1 MLQFE
6 ISVRGCPR
14 QRFVA
19 TTIVGGKE
27 IEIGSAHLKKATS
40 PSNRYSMYMR
50 SGSLLELRRIYVDS
64 EYRGQGVATALLNA
78 IINVYGNSDIV
89 LLVLPLASNGLNS
102 KELKEFYGKFG
113 FVRTNEFQETMIRR
127 ADV

>member
-6 ISVRGCPR
+6 ISVRGCPK

-19 TTIVGGKE
+19 TTIVDGKE

-40 PSNRYSMYMR
+40 ISNRYSAYMR
-50 SGSLLELRRIYVDS
+50 SGTLLELRRIYVDS
-64 EYRGQGVATALLNA
+64 GYRGQGIATALLNA
-78 IINVYGNSDIV
+78 IVNAYGNNDIV

-102 KELKEFYGKFG
+102 KQLKEFYGRFG
-113 FVRTNEFQETMIRR
+113 FVRTKEFQETMFRK
-127 ADV
+127 ADI